1 MGIRTLNRSFGGGE
15 ITPEM
20 FGRIDDAK
28 YQTGVALCRNF
39 ITKPHGPAENRA
51 GFAYVNTVK
60 TSAKKTRLIPFT
72 YSTTQTMVLEFGD
85 SYIRFHTQGAT
96 LQTSGV
102 PALPSNVVNSVT
114 ITIASPG
121 VVTWNSHGFAAGTPV
136 RLVTNGALPTGL
148 STGTTYYVVNPA
160 TNTFQLAAT
169 VGGTAINT
177 SGTQSGT
184 HYAVYQYSIGDLFT
198 YSGTQYYRTS
208 SSSSFFVTAT
218 ANNGGKIRV
227 TTDYDL
233 VSLSEGARVRI
244 FGVGGTTEANGE
256 WTISNLVITSLTP
269 LRLSFDLNGSTYVN
283 AYTSGGVATT
293 SVTPGSYP
301 TAWYALTGST
311 YEIPSPYAE
320 ADLFDLHYVQ
330 SADVMTIVHPNYPPR
345 ELRRYGATNWQLST
359 INFSSTLSAPTG
371 VTATATGTGT
381 LVYKYV
387 VVAVGTNG
395 IDQSLASSVASC
407 TNNLFTTGNS
417 NTIAWSAVSGA
428 QRYYVYKFSGGL
440 YGYIGQSDSL
450 SFVDDNI
457 AAQMGTTPL
466 ISNNPFS
473 SSGNYPGA
481 VSYYEQRRVFAG
493 TINQPQNIWMTRTG
507 TESNLSYS
515 LPTKDDDAIAFR
527 VAAREANTIR
537 HIVPLTS
544 LVLLT
549 GAAEWRVTSVNSDA
563 ITPST
568 VSVKPQS
575 YVGASNVQP
584 VVINNQMIYAA
595 ARGGHMRELAYSWQ
609 ANGFITGDLSL
620 RAPHLF
626 DNLSITDMAYG
637 KSPQPI
643 VWCVSSNGKL
653 LGLTYVPEQQVGSWH
668 QHDTDGTFESVCVVA
683 EGNEDRLY
691 AVVKRTVNGSS
702 VRYVERMASRQ
713 FIAQSDAFFVDAGA
727 TFDGTNTS
735 ATTVTVSGGT
745 TWGSSDT
752 LTITA
757 SSALF
762 AYPAQTDVNDAIVFT
777 DTDGSIYRLTILSTT
792 STVAAQA
799 RVDKTLPAAFRNT
812 ATASFIFA
820 RDSISGL
827 TWLEGKSVSILAD
840 GAVHPQ
846 RIVTGGTITL
856 DRAVGKAQI
865 GLPITADL
873 QTLPWYAQIDAAF
886 GQGRAKNV
894 NKIWLRVYRSSGIFA
909 GPSASKLTEAKQ
921 RTTEPYGSPPALK
934 SDEIPL
940 VIDPSWNQSG
950 QVFIR
955 QSDPLPLTL
964 VSMTLDVAI
973 GA

>member
-39 ITKPHGPAENRA
+39 VTKPHGPAENRA

-72 YSTTQTMVLEFGD
+72 YSTTQTMVLELGD
-85 SYIRFHTQGAT
+85 QYIRFHTQGAT

-102 PALPSNVVNSVT
+102 QAYTASAVVNIS
-114 ITIASPG
+114 IASPG
-121 VVTWNSHGFAAGTPV
+121 VVTWTSHGLSNGTPV
-136 RLVTNGALPTGL
+136 VFSTSGALPTGI
-148 STGTTYYVVNPA
+148 TAGTTYYVINAA
-160 TNTFQLAAT
+160 TNTFQVAAT
-169 VGGTAINT
+169 AGGTAINT
-177 SGTQSGT
+177 SGTQSGV
-184 HYAVYQYSIGDLFT
+184 HAGNRAYAVGDLVT
-198 YSGTQYYRTS
+198 YS
-208 SSSSFFVTAT
+208 
-218 ANNGGKIRV
+218 
-227 TTDYDL
+227 
-233 VSLSEGARVRI
+233 
-244 FGVGGTTEANGE
+244 
-256 WTISNLVITSLTP
+256 
-269 LRLSFDLNGSTYVN
+269 
-283 AYTSGGVATT
+283 
-293 SVTPGSYP
+293 SVTYYAIAAGFANTPPNASF
-301 TAWYALTGST
+301 WYALTGTT
-311 YEIPSPYAE
+311 YEIPSPYVE

-330 SADVMTIVHPNYPPR
+330 SADVLTIVHPNYAPR
-345 ELRRYGATNWQLST
+345 ELRRVGATNWQFST
-359 INFSSTLSAPTG
+359 ISFTSSLSAPTG

-381 LVYKYV
+381 LSYKYV

-395 IDQSLASSVASC
+395 IDQSLASSIATC
-407 TNNLFTTGNS
+407 TNNLFTTGNF
-417 NTIAWSAVSGA
+417 NTITWSAVPGA

-450 SFVDDNI
+450 TYVDDNI
-457 AAQMGTTPL
+457 AAQMGITPL

-473 SSGNYPGA
+473 SAGNYPGA

-493 TINQPQNIWMTRTG
+493 TTNQPQNIWMTRSG

-515 LPTKDDDAIAFR
+515 LPTKDDDAISFR

-575 YVGASNVQP
+575 YIGSSNVQP
-584 VVINNQMIYAA
+584 VVINNQMIYAS
-595 ARGGHMRELAYSWQ
+595 ARGGHVRELAYSWQ
-609 ANGFITGDLSL
+609 ASGFITGDLSL

-626 DNLSITDMAYG
+626 DNLNISDMAYA
-637 KSPQPI
+637 KSPQPL

-653 LGLTYVPEQQVGSWH
+653 LGLTYVPEQQVGAWH
-668 QHDTDGTFESVCVVA
+668 QHDTDGVFESVCVVA

-691 AVVKRTVNGSS
+691 AVIRRTVNGAS

-713 FIAQSDAFFVDAGA
+713 FTDPADAFFVDAGA
-727 TFDGTNTS
+727 TFDGTNTT

-745 TWGSSDT
+745 TWGPADT

-757 SSALF
+757 SAALF
-762 AYPAQTDVNDAIVFT
+762 AFPAQTDVNDAIVFT
-777 DTDGSIYRLTILSTT
+777 AADGTSYRLTILSTT
-792 STVAAQA
+792 STTVATA
-799 RVDKTLPAAFRNT
+799 RVDKTLPAAYRNT
-812 ATASFIFA
+812 ATASFVFA
-820 RDSISGL
+820 RDAISGL
-827 TWLEGKSVSILAD
+827 TWLEGKTVSILAD
-840 GAVHPQ
+840 GAVHP
-846 RIVTGGTITL
+846 RRTVTGGTISL
-856 DRAVGKAQI
+856 DRASSKVQV

-934 SDEIPL
+934 SDEIQL
-940 VIDPSWNQSG
+940 VIDPLWNQSG